1 MKTQQNLPTGY
12 SEILSID
19 LQKNKSL
26 ALTVNGIALLI
37 AVIMLILGIV
47 SGPGIEVFIKTDTN
61 SPDSITPDIPLI
73 FSNLLI
79 LGLGTILYVILHE
92 LVHGIFMYAFSGVKP
107 HYGFNLMY
115 AYAGSSAYFSKLP
128 YIIIALSPVV
138 IWGIVLAVLNFILP
152 KGFFYSI
159 YFIQMLNV
167 SGAAGDIFVT
177 ARFLRLPKDIL
188 INDTGVSMTV
198 YSSNK

>member
-1 MKTQQNLPTGY
+1 MKTQQQLPTDY
-12 SEILSID
+12 SENLSID
-19 LQKNKSL
+19 LQKNKRL

-37 AVIMLILGIV
+37 AVIMLILGIIL
-47 SGPGIEVFIKTDTN
+47 GPGIEVFIRADIT

-107 HYGFNLMY
+107 HYGLNLMY